1 MHGMHIIAEESKI
14 QALNCCM
21 EDGYALPDNCRN
33 TPDNSSPLDRF
44 SAEKEKK
51 ADFIQFRKRV
61 YLKRKPGSKRRRQLL
76 FDWDRGKVIP
86 FPLTSVSSHG
96 KELTDPRETRT

>member
-51 ADFIQFRKRV
+51 SRFYTIQEK
-61 YLKRKPGSKRRRQLL
+61 GL
-76 FDWDRGKVIP
+76 FKKKAWIKTPQTAFV
-86 FPLTSVSSHG
+86 
-96 KELTDPRETRT
+96 

>member
-1 MHGMHIIAEESKI
+1 MPYLIIAAI
-14 QALNCCM
+14 LLITPALWI
-21 EDGYALPDNCRN
+21 GFLLKR
-33 TPDNSSPLDRF
+33 R
-44 SAEKEKK
+44 KK

-61 YLKRKPGSKRRRQLL
+61 YLKRKPGSKRSRQLL
-76 FDWDRGKVIP
+76 FDRDRGKVIP

>member
-1 MHGMHIIAEESKI
+1 MPYLLIAALLLSTPGLWIGFLLKRRKI
-14 QALNCCM
+14 
-21 EDGYALPDNCRN
+21 
-33 TPDNSSPLDRF
+33 
-44 SAEKEKK
+44 
-51 ADFIQFRKRV
+51 ADFIHFRNRA

-76 FDWDRGKVIP
+76 FDRDRGKVIP